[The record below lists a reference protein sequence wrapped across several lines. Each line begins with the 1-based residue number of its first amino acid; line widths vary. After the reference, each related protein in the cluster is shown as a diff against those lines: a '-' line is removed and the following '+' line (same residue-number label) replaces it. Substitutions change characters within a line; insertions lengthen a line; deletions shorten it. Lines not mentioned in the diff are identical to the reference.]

1 MKRLAL
7 LWFTFFCLWGFTEL
21 SFAQRETKTSTEPT
35 PVRDDKINL
44 IIRIDDIGFC
54 HAANLALKRILD
66 EGVVTAVSVIVTT
79 PWLDEAAE
87 ILRDH
92 PEVSVGVHLALNS
105 EWREFRWGPVL
116 PYTKVP
122 TLVDAFGKFYG
133 SRRELMAHKP
143 RINEVAQELKAQIEL
158 ALRKGLK
165 ISYCDYHMGAA
176 MSTLEFQEIV
186 ERLALEYGIGI
197 SRYFGELDTPKVY
210 SVPPEQKLAE
220 GIKIIDGLTT
230 PGLYLFVC
238 HPGMN
243 TPEMSVMTDLNAFGL
258 KNMSLHRQ
266 AVTDM
271 LCSPAFKQAIEKKGI
286 QLITYN
292 DLKARGLHLMKRP
305 FVADPYDEV
314 VRKAQFGIE
323 TTPKVYK

>member
-1 MKRLAL
+1 MRNSPV
-7 LWFTFFCLWGFTEL
+7 LWFMVFCLFGFTEII
-21 SFAQRETKTSTEPT
+21 SGQQEPKTSSENT
-35 PVRDDKINL
+35 PVENAKIKL

-54 HAANLALKRILD
+54 HATNLALKRILD

-87 ILRDH
+87 ILREH

-105 EWREFRWGPVL
+105 EWREFRWGPVM
-116 PYTKVP
+116 PYNKVP

-143 RINEVAQELKAQIEL
+143 RIHEVAQELKAQIEL

-197 SRYFGELDTPKVY
+197 SRYFGEQDTPNVY
-210 SVPPEQKLAE
+210 SVPPEQKLEE
-220 GIKIIDGLTT
+220 GIKIIDGLST

-238 HPGMN
+238 HP
-243 TPEMSVMTDLNAFGL
+243 
-258 KNMSLHRQ
+258 
-266 AVTDM
+266 
-271 LCSPAFKQAIEKKGI
+271 
-286 QLITYN
+286 
-292 DLKARGLHLMKRP
+292 
-305 FVADPYDEV
+305 
-314 VRKAQFGIE
+314 
-323 TTPKVYK
+323 